1 MRCRIKERLPEIVE
15 AFAVGLAFSIGC
27 AVVGAVFLALFAT
40 LAHAAVPEK
49 TVAIPR
55 AALQHRA
62 TLIREARAVWGLNA
76 PVSVFAAQ
84 IHTESWWR
92 NDTVSAANAQGL
104 AQFIPSTARW
114 LPTVAPEVGKP
125 QPFNP
130 AWSLRA
136 CVVYDRYLHDRMSA
150 MSTNKSALS
159 ACDRMAFTLSAYNG
173 GMGWVNRDRNLAAR
187 RGLSPDRWFGHVET
201 VNAGRKASAIRENRR
216 YVSRIMEYQHA
227 YIRAGWG
234 PGVSCAE

>member
-1 MRCRIKERLPEIVE
+1 MRCRIKERLPEIIE
-15 AFAVGLAFSIGC
+15 AFAVGLAFSVGC

-40 LAHAAVPEK
+40 FAHAAVPEK

-55 AALQHRA
+55 AALQYRA
-62 TLIREARAVWGLNA
+62 TLIREARAAWGLNA
-76 PVSVFAAQ
+76 PVSIFAAQ

-114 LPTVAPEVGKP
+114 LPTVAPEVGNP
-125 QPFNP
+125 QPFKP

-136 CVVYDRYLHDRMSA
+136 CVVYDKYLCDRMSA
-150 MSTNKSALS
+150 MSAGKSLIP
-159 ACDRMAFTLSAYNG
+159 CDRMAFALSAYNG
-173 GMGWVNRDRNLAAR
+173 GAGWVNRDRNLAAKK
-187 RGLSPDRWFGHVET
+187 GLDPDRYFGSVET
-201 VNAGRKASAIRENRR
+201 VNAGRRASAIRENRR
-216 YVSRIMEYQHA
+216 YVA
-227 YIRAGWG
+227 YIFERQAAYVRAGWG

>member
-1 MRCRIKERLPEIVE
+1 MRIDPQKLLSSCAE
-15 AFAVGLAFSIGC
+15 AFCVGVAF
-27 AVVGAVFLALFAT
+27 ALGAVIVVSVLFGLIAFF
-40 LAHAAVPEK
+40 AGDAKAAEVQ
-49 TVAIPR
+49 IPR

-62 TLIREARAVWGLNA
+62 TLIREVRAAWGLNA

-104 AQFIPSTARW
+104 AQFIPSTAAW
-114 LPTVAPEVGKP
+114 LPKVAPEVGKP

-136 CVVYDRYLHDRMSA
+136 CVVYDKYLWDRMSA
-150 MSTNKSALS
+150 GKNLTP
-159 ACDRMAFTLSAYNG
+159 CDRMAFTLSAYNG

-187 RGLSPDRWFGHVET
+187 RGLNPDHYFGSVET
-201 VNAGRKASAIRENRR
+201 VNAGRKASAIRENRK

-234 PGVSCAE
+234 PGVGCGGA

>member
-1 MRCRIKERLPEIVE
+1 MRIDPQKLLSSCAGRLRGRRIRRGRGHCRIGTVRLI
-15 AFAVGLAFSIGC
+15 AF
-27 AVVGAVFLALFAT
+27 FAGD
-40 LAHAAVPEK
+40 AGPPK
-49 TVAIPR
+49 SRYPR
-55 AALQHRA
+55 RAQHRA
-62 TLIREARAVWGLNA
+62 TLIREARAAWGLNA

-136 CVVYDRYLHDRMSA
+136 CVVYDKYLWDRMSA
-150 MSTNKSALS
+150 MSAGKSLAP
-159 ACDRMAFTLSAYNG
+159 CDRMAFTLSGYNG
-173 GMGWVNRDRNLAAR
+173 GAGWVNRDRNLAAKK
-187 RGLSPDRWFGHVET
+187 GLDPDRWFRHVET
-201 VNAGRKASAIRENRR
+201 VNAGRKASVIRENRR
-216 YVSRIMEYQHA
+216 YVSRIMEYSTP
-227 YIRAGWG
+227 IRAG
-234 PGVSCAE
+234 

>member
-1 MRCRIKERLPEIVE
+1 MRIDPQKLLSSCVE
-15 AFAVGLAFSIGC
+15 AFCVGVAFAVGAAIVVSVLFGLIAF
-27 AVVGAVFLALFAT
+27 FAGD
-40 LAHAAVPEK
+40 AEAAEIQ
-49 TVAIPR
+49 IPR

-62 TLIREARAVWGLNA
+62 TLIREARAAWGLNA

-92 NDTVSAANAQGL
+92 NDTVSAAGAQGL

-114 LPTVAPEVGKP
+114 LPTVAPEVGRP

-136 CVVYDRYLHDRMSA
+136 CVVYDKYLHDRMSA
-150 MSTNKSALS
+150 MSIDKSALS
-159 ACDRMAFTLSAYNG
+159 ACDRMAFALSGYNG
-173 GMGWVNRDRNLAAR
+173 GAGWVNRDRNLAAKK
-187 RGLSPDRWFGHVET
+187 GLNPDRWFGHVET

-216 YVSRIMEYQHA
+216 YVSRIIKYQHA

-234 PGVSCAE
+234 PGVSCDE